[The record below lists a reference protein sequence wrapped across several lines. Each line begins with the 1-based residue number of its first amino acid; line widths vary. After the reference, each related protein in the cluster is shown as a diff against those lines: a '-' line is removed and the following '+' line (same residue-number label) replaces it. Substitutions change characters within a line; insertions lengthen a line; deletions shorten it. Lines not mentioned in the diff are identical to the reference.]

1 MSGNEQKFPY
11 LAVFSDEIRH
21 ILRNFKRKNRALHSR
36 LSKEIYKILNNPE
49 IGKPLR
55 YSLKSCR
62 RIHVGSYVLVYEI
75 MRESVFFLDFNH
87 HDKIYKKWSDGFGLL
102 GIIIVLA
109 VIATLGTGGG
119 LYYNEVRNQKSLVQ
133 IGLEKEKEAE
143 VLKEKIENRA
153 KEVTSEVDTSTWKT
167 YRNEKYKFQLKYP
180 NGWEVQEE
188 YPEVNKKSEEAEIAL
203 SLKIISTDKIKNLT
217 LFYLINEN
225 RFNSTLLNAKLA
237 RPNEVVDIDGY
248 ETVIEK
254 DQMPYFLNAFVR
266 IEKDGPDDGLEFML
280 NSFINPES
288 PQEFSFLTGNDIS
301 LFSKILSTFKF
312 IK

>member
-143 VLKEKIENRA
+143 QLKEKRQETGDKRQ
-153 KEVTSEVDTSTWKT
+153 VTDDTIGISDWKT
-167 YRNEKYKFQLKYP
+167 YRNEKYGFEVRYSSEYRVSERSEIDLVEFLIGGTFDVDKGIPYPVSFKFHTFFGSQSFDKFR
-180 NGWEVQEE
+180 
-188 YPEVNKKSEEAEIAL
+188 PEVKGKEMLGKYIWEKFVVTDMVTWEYYVLRLEGIQVEAYRPAGEGDEAVFRKMIA
-203 SLKIISTDKIKNLT
+203 S
-217 LFYLINEN
+217 IN
-225 RFNSTLLNAKLA
+225 F
-237 RPNEVVDIDGY
+237 
-248 ETVIEK
+248 
-254 DQMPYFLNAFVR
+254 
-266 IEKDGPDDGLEFML
+266 
-280 NSFINPES
+280 
-288 PQEFSFLTGNDIS
+288 
-301 LFSKILSTFKF
+301 FK
-312 IK
+312 